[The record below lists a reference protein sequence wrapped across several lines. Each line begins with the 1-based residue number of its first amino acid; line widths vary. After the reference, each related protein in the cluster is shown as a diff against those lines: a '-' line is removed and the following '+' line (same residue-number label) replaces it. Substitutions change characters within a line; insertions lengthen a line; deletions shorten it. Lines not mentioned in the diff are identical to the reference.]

1 MASQTSIRRSSRIA
15 SLSPLPQPTELTSTA
30 AAKKAPA
37 DARPAQKRKR
47 GPPAEATEPSVAPIE
62 CNEVDADTTAEGEL
76 IAHKRVIETLR
87 IFNTHYLSFVQ
98 EEEKRRKEVEDKLK
112 ESKAR
117 RNENAQNGNRSTTEI
132 KRASRR
138 PDLKAITQAYA
149 AYHGFILLMTEEY
162 KCYSFPI
169 ATSIVLSGQYED
181 DMDNMDDVIY
191 TGQGGNNL
199 LGDKKQFK
207 DQALL
212 RGNLGLKNSMMHGTT
227 VRVIRGHK
235 SDNSYCGKVYT
246 YDGLYKVVKY
256 WAEKGEQGFT
266 VYKFRLKRLEGQP
279 PLTSNQVINTSTKLS
294 WQAIYN
300 SRQTVEVVIA
310 KGSALIPKLVK
321 AKAVV
326 FECGPNCGCKSTC
339 VNRTSQNG
347 IRYRLEVFRTQS
359 KGWAVRSWDAIPS
372 GAPIC
377 EYIGLIKRTEE
388 VNSLLENN
396 FIFDIDCIQTM
407 KGLEGRESRD
417 PVDGL
422 NHIHGTLDTQ
432 EESCSPEFCIDA
444 GLEGNVARF
453 INHSCEPNLFV
464 QCVLSSHRDPRFARI
479 VLFASDNIPALQ
491 ELTYDYAYRLDSVV
505 GENGQIKKMECHCGA
520 VGCRKR
526 LY

>member
-47 GPPAEATEPSVAPIE
+47 GPPAESAEPSVAPIV
-62 CNEVDADTTAEGEL
+62 CNEVDADTAAEGEL
-76 IAHKRVIETLR
+76 IARKRVIETLR
-87 IFNTHYLSFVQ
+87 KFNTHYLSFVQ

-112 ESKAR
+112 KSKAR
-117 RNENAQNGNRSTTEI
+117 RNENAQNGNHSTTEI

-138 PDLKAITQAYA
+138 PDLKAITQAY
-149 AYHGFILLMTEEY
+149 
-162 KCYSFPI
+162 
-169 ATSIVLSGQYED
+169 

-212 RGNLGLKNSMMHGTT
+212 RGNLGLKNSMVHGTP

-266 VYKFRLKRLEGQP
+266 VYKYRLKRLEGQP
-279 PLTSNQVINTSTKLS
+279 PLTSNQVFFTRGNGPKIFSELS
-294 WQAIYN
+294 GLKIEDISGGKENFRIPLTNVVDDTPFPPPEGNWQAIYN
-300 SRQTVEVVIA
+300 SRQTVKVVIA
-310 KGSALIPKLVK
+310 KGTAPIPKLVK

-407 KGLEGRESRD
+407 KGLEGRE
-417 PVDGL
+417 
-422 NHIHGTLDTQ
+422 
-432 EESCSPEFCIDA
+432 
-444 GLEGNVARF
+444 
-453 INHSCEPNLFV
+453 
-464 QCVLSSHRDPRFARI
+464 
-479 VLFASDNIPALQ
+479 

>member
-30 AAKKAPA
+30 AAKKTPA

-47 GPPAEATEPSVAPIE
+47 GPPAEAAVPSVAPIV

-117 RNENAQNGNRSTTEI
+117 RNENAQNGNRSTIEI

-138 PDLKAITQAYA
+138 PDLKAITQAY
-149 AYHGFILLMTEEY
+149 
-162 KCYSFPI
+162 
-169 ATSIVLSGQYED
+169 

-212 RGNLGLKNSMMHGTT
+212 RGNLGLKNSMMHGTP

-246 YDGLYKVVKY
+246 YDGLYKV
-256 WAEKGEQGFT
+256 
-266 VYKFRLKRLEGQP
+266 
-279 PLTSNQVINTSTKLS
+279 INTSTKLS

-300 SRQTVEVVIA
+300 SRQTVKVVIA
-310 KGSALIPKLVK
+310 KGTVLIPKLVK

-505 GENGQIKKMECHCGA
+505 GENGQIKKLECHCRA